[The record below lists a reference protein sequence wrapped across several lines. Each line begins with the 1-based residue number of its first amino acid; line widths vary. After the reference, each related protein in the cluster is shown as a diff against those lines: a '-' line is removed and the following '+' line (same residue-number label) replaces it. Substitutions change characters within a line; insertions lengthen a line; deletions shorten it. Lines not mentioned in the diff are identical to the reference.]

1 MSPFFL
7 VNNFL
12 VSLCKSLFSVV
23 NLFPPETK
31 NAKVELYPI
40 NETPHAGNPK
50 GVNESMPS
58 PIPSPKAMFVVIL
71 FLFYF

>member
-1 MSPFFL
+1 LLIYSHQKL
-7 VNNFL
+7 
-12 VSLCKSLFSVV
+12 KI
-23 NLFPPETK
+23 
-31 NAKVELYPI
+31 AKVELYPI

-71 FLFYF
+71 FLFTFRFPASNN